1 MREGKKILVQQGGG
15 LKLGAAVATAVS
27 ARHYAR
33 TRHPEEYAAFE
44 RKLERFPLWA

>member
-1 MREGKKILVQQGGG
+1 MLVQHGGAM
-15 LKLGAAVATAVS
+15 KLGAVVATAVA
-27 ARHYAR
+27 ARQYAR